1 MRKTTNNSNRAAA
14 IRLLFVF
21 VVLILIAKAVQLQIT
36 DQALGARAERVGRSV
51 ETQYPSRGLI
61 YDRNGQLLTI
71 NKPAYQ
77 IDLTYN
83 QLAEATSFDTLEF
96 CRLLSISRAYF
107 EESSQKDWSNY
118 RYSRIKPFLFLNDVP
133 QERFAALQERLHEFP
148 GFTANLR
155 NHRAY
160 PLSAGAHL
168 IGFMGEAN
176 QAQIDNEVL
185 NYRAGDY
192 LGVSGLEYEYESVLR
207 GKKGEKHYLVDNRGR
222 TVADLETGEDE
233 EVLGLPQVG
242 ANLQT
247 TIDLDLQAYGE
258 RLMKNKVGSI
268 VAIEPKTGDILAMV
282 SAPSYDPNTLAIG
295 QQRAQAYNA
304 LAQDSLQPL
313 LNRAINGKYPPGSPF
328 KTLVALI
335 ALQEQTLHPQRGMSC
350 AGGFY
355 SDGVRLTGCHAHPYC
370 SSVEDAIAQS
380 CNNYFVTAFLEHM
393 NRYGSI
399 SPNRAL
405 GEFNEY
411 LQQFGLAQRTGID
424 LPSEQHGFIPDSSF
438 YQRSF
443 AEDEFWRAIWVRSL
457 AIGQGEYELTTL
469 QMANLAATI
478 ANRGYWMRPHLVNA
492 VSFGSDSTLYYDTEA
507 NRHDVDIEARHFETV
522 IGGMRD
528 VLLRGTATSAEVPG
542 LNICGKTGTAENGTA
557 VDHSIFFAFAPKD
570 DPQIAIAVY
579 VEYGGFGTTYA
590 APISSLMIEQY
601 LRREISARSQWR
613 EDRLLNTNL
622 LLLRP

>member
-1 MRKTTNNSNRAAA
+1 MRKANNLSNRAIA
-14 IRLLFVF
+14 IRMVF
-21 VVLILIAKAVQLQIT
+21 VAVALLLIGKAVQLQIL
-36 DQALGARAERVGRSV
+36 DQDLQTKAQRVGCSV

-61 YDRNGQLLTI
+61 YDRNGQLLTV

-77 IDLTYN
+77 IELTYN
-83 QLAEATSFDTLEF
+83 QLAEAPDFDTLEF
-96 CRLLSISRAYF
+96 CSLLGITREYF
-107 EESSQKDWSNY
+107 DQSSKKDWSNY

-176 QAQIDNEVL
+176 QAQIDNEEL

-192 LGVSGLEYEYESVLR
+192 LGVSGLEYQYESVLR
-207 GKKGEKHYLVDNRGR
+207 GKKGERHYLVDNRGR
-222 TVADLETGEDE
+222 AVADLPLEEGE

-258 RLMKNKVGSI
+258 RLMQNKVGSI
-268 VAIEPKTGDILAMV
+268 VALEPSTGDILAMI
-282 SAPSYDPNTLAIG
+282 SAPSYNPNSLAIG
-295 QQRAQAYNA
+295 QQRAQSYTS

-335 ALQEQTLHPQRGMSC
+335 ALQEQTLQSNRGMTC

-370 SSVEDAIAQS
+370 SDVGDAIAQS

-399 SPNRAL
+399 SPNQAL

-411 LQQFGLAQRTGID
+411 LREFGLAQRTGID
-424 LPSEQHGFIPDSSF
+424 LPSEQRGFIPDSSF
-438 YQRSF
+438 YQRAF

-469 QMANLAATI
+469 QMANLAAAI

-492 VSFGSDSTLYYDTEA
+492 VSFNADSTLYYDRRT
-507 NRHDVDIEARHFETV
+507 NRNDISIDRAHFETV

-542 LNICGKTGTAENGTA
+542 LDICGKTGTAENGTS

-590 APISSLMIEQY
+590 APIASLMIEKY
-601 LRREISARSQWR
+601 LQGEISARSKWR

>member
-1 MRKTTNNSNRAAA
+1 MRKTTNNANRAAA

-36 DQALGARAERVGRSV
+36 DQALSAKAERVGRSV

-61 YDRNGQLLTI
+61 YDRSGQLLTI

-96 CRLLSISRAYF
+96 CRLLGISRAYF
-107 EESSQKDWSNY
+107 DESSQKDWSNY

-148 GFTANLR
+148 GFMANLR

-176 QAQIDNEVL
+176 QAQIDNEAL

-207 GKKGEKHYLVDNRGR
+207 GKKGERHYLVDNRGR
-222 TVADLETGEDE
+222 TVADLETEEDE
-233 EVLGLPQVG
+233 EALGLPQVG

-258 RLMKNKVGSI
+258 RLMHNKVGSI
-268 VAIEPKTGDILAMV
+268 VAIEPKTGDILAMI

-350 AGGFY
+350 SGGFY

-370 SSVEDAIAQS
+370 SSVGDAIAQS

-411 LQQFGLAQRTGID
+411 LEQFGLAQRTGID
-424 LPSEQHGFIPDSSF
+424 LPSEQRGFIPDSSF

-492 VSFGSDSTLYYDTEA
+492 VSFGADSTLYYDKEA
-507 NRHDVDIEARHFETV
+507 NRHDIDIETRHFETV

-601 LRREISARSQWR
+601 LRGEISARSQWR